1 MTSPNKEL
9 DPYTA
14 KAENDEL
21 SPQEK
26 IQGLHEIVKK
36 VKTGMLTTRDSTGC
50 MHSRAMAPSGRMFNI
65 YLFKDKALIAFA
77 AISPTQATLVFIANK
92 ASHKFDEIQ
101 NDSHVNVS
109 FYDENSTN
117 WAS

>member
-14 KAENDEL
+14 KAENDDL

-26 IQGLHEIVKK
+26 IQGLHEIIKK

-50 MHSRAMAPSGRMFNI
+50 MHSRAMAPSGRMFFLL
-65 YLFKDKALIAFA
+65 YLALQRRYPYNFC
-77 AISPTQATLVFIANK
+77 
-92 ASHKFDEIQ
+92 SHFT
-101 NDSHVNVS
+101 HPG
-109 FYDENSTN
+109 NSRVYRKQGV
-117 WAS
+117 A